1 MKAISFVSS
10 KSYGRK
16 HSQIDR
22 EKKKKCLLF
31 YFLQVLKPRIYI
43 LIPKFVNLFLL
54 PLLSSSVLRA
64 RCNERGEEI
73 PFDNGSAADRP
84 RHEFYSNKQK
94 FLDSRGVTHAVA
106 VAIST
111 HAAGIEGNAADA
123 ALELLKELLYSGNTS
138 VQNSVYNYVCNDD
151 KDAKFLGH
159 FKTRMAVSQD
169 IIKVNDDT
177 AICVFNLFSIS
188 RPFFFS
194 YIYIY
199 DDDNT
204 YIYIYI

>member
-1 MKAISFVSS
+1 
-10 KSYGRK
+10 
-16 HSQIDR
+16 
-22 EKKKKCLLF
+22 
-31 YFLQVLKPRIYI
+31 
-43 LIPKFVNLFLL
+43 
-54 PLLSSSVLRA
+54 VLRA

-106 VAIST
+106 FAIST

-177 AICVFNLFSIS
+177 ALWFLILSIS
-188 RPFFFS
+188 RPFFFHIC
-194 YIYIY
+194 IYMYLTVISPY
-199 DDDNT
+199 T
-204 YIYIYI
+204 YTHTG